1 MQNSQDMLLPED
13 SGGQNEKT
21 YIPLDEDEVALF
33 LADGGP
39 MSALYDNFE
48 ERPVQIA
55 LMRQIAR
62 AFNKNAIGVFEAGT
76 GVGKSYAYLIPSIV
90 WALENKERIV
100 ISTGTINLQQQL
112 CAKDIPAAKKII
124 GKDFKFV
131 LMKGR
136 QNFLCKRR
144 FEDALAQRALFE
156 EDNEV
161 MDALADWV
169 KMTSTGSKSDLTFLP
184 PSAVWARINSESD
197 GCMGARCPFYAECF
211 VMKMKKEAAAAHIL
225 VVNHHLLFA
234 DIESRMHGAGYED
247 AAVLPPYRRIVFDE
261 AHGIESAA
269 TSFFSDAFSR
279 FKLVKQLNLLYRKTR
294 SSVSG
299 YLATLSILTS
309 NEDAA
314 AEAYECAERV
324 KSNLSNLDT
333 AALDLLQ
340 SDFNIRLCDS
350 TARAFG
356 PVIALCGTLA
366 AELGKLTGFTREIM
380 EAISDDD
387 KDIPVFWETKVAL
400 RRLEDMSAVLRD
412 FTLWDEKRDT
422 VFWLKR
428 NNLSHDIA
436 DASGKSSYAVF
447 TRTPLDIAPLMSAG
461 VFEPMKSV
469 ICTSAT
475 LKTGYDFSYWLRRA
489 GIAFIDKERVL
500 QQDFPS
506 PFPYKKNMLFAVP
519 SDSPSPDDM
528 RFQQYIESAVCR
540 LIHAAGGRTLVL
552 FTSYESLKSA
562 FDYALHSL
570 KSFSG
575 SLLRQGTDDNARL
588 LERFRTEN
596 ESVLFATDS
605 FWQGVDVPGESLS
618 QVIIVKLPF
627 TVPNE
632 PVFTARAEAVEK
644 RGGSSFMELSLP
656 EAVIKFRQGA
666 GRLMRTGS
674 DRGAVVVLDKRLYEK
689 RYGALFLRTL
699 PECKKIY
706 EPLADLC
713 TAVSRFLDA

>member
-1 MQNSQDMLLPED
+1 MLLPED

-21 YIPLDEDEVALF
+21 DIPLDEDEVALF

-48 ERPVQIA
+48 ERPVQIS

-169 KMTSTGSKSDLTFLP
+169 KMTATGSKSDLAFLP

-294 SSVSG
+294 ASVSG

-428 NNLSHDIA
+428 NNLPHDIA

-519 SDSPSPDDM
+519 CDSPSPDDM

-627 TVPNE
+627 TVPND

>member
-1 MQNSQDMLLPED
+1 MLLPED

-21 YIPLDEDEVALF
+21 DIPLDEDEVALF

-39 MSALYDNFE
+39 MSALYDKFE

-76 GVGKSYAYLIPSIV
+76 GVGKSYAYLIPSII

-169 KMTSTGSKSDLTFLP
+169 KMTATGSKSDLTFLP

-294 SSVSG
+294 ASVSG

-333 AALDLLQ
+333 TALDLLQ

-380 EAISDDD
+380 EAISEDD

-428 NNLSHDIA
+428 NNLPHDIA

-627 TVPNE
+627 TVPND

>member
-1 MQNSQDMLLPED
+1 MLLPED

-39 MSALYDNFE
+39 MSALYENFE

-90 WALENKERIV
+90 WALENKERVV

-294 SSVSG
+294 ASVSG

-412 FTLWDEKRDT
+412 FTLWDEKREIG
-422 VFWLKR
+422 
-428 NNLSHDIA
+428 LSGIIFRTILLTQA
-436 DASGKSSYAVF
+436 GSPL
-447 TRTPLDIAPLMSAG
+447 TR
-461 VFEPMKSV
+461 F
-469 ICTSAT
+469 
-475 LKTGYDFSYWLRRA
+475 
-489 GIAFIDKERVL
+489 
-500 QQDFPS
+500 
-506 PFPYKKNMLFAVP
+506 
-519 SDSPSPDDM
+519 
-528 RFQQYIESAVCR
+528 
-540 LIHAAGGRTLVL
+540 
-552 FTSYESLKSA
+552 
-562 FDYALHSL
+562 
-570 KSFSG
+570 
-575 SLLRQGTDDNARL
+575 L
-588 LERFRTEN
+588 LERR
-596 ESVLFATDS
+596 S
-605 FWQGVDVPGESLS
+605 
-618 QVIIVKLPF
+618 I
-627 TVPNE
+627 
-632 PVFTARAEAVEK
+632 
-644 RGGSSFMELSLP
+644 
-656 EAVIKFRQGA
+656 
-666 GRLMRTGS
+666 
-674 DRGAVVVLDKRLYEK
+674 
-689 RYGALFLRTL
+689 LR
-699 PECKKIY
+699 
-706 EPLADLC
+706 
-713 TAVSRFLDA
+713 R

>member
-1 MQNSQDMLLPED
+1 MLLPED

-21 YIPLDEDEVALF
+21 DIPLDEDEVALF

-90 WALENKERIV
+90 WALENKERVV

-169 KMTSTGSKSDLTFLP
+169 KMTSTGSKSDLTILP

-197 GCMGARCPFYAECF
+197 GCMGSRCPFYAECF

-294 SSVSG
+294 ASVSG

-324 KSNLSNLDT
+324 KSHLSNLDT

-412 FTLWDEKRDT
+412 FTLWDEKREI

-428 NNLSHDIA
+428 NNLPHDIA

-627 TVPNE
+627 TVPND

>member
-1 MQNSQDMLLPED
+1 MLLPED

-62 AFNKNAIGVFEAGT
+62 AFNKNVIGVFEAGT